1 MGVLEPLTSQ
11 ELISNICNIC
21 DMKHASSIVNKVDDA
36 YITDEEL
43 TAIREAM
50 LVYRDELVDR
60 ISKSEYLI
68 DRANLLQLYYRLLA
82 SLRSVSNY
90 LELVNTDKQI
100 SDSADKLANDIY
112 SSYSSISIDTLE
124 K

>member
-1 MGVLEPLTSQ
+1 MSALESLTSQ

-21 DMKHASSIVNKVDDA
+21 DMKHATSIVNKVDDA

-43 TAIREAM
+43 IAIRDAII
-50 LVYRDELVDR
+50 VYRDELISR
-60 ISKSEYLI
+60 ISNSEYLI

-82 SLRSVSNY
+82 CLRSVSNY
-90 LELVNTDKQI
+90 LELVNTDKDI
-100 SDSADKLANDIY
+100 ADSSAKLASDIY
-112 SSYSSISIDTLE
+112 SSYASISIDTLE

>member
-50 LVYRDELVDR
+50 LVYRNELVDR

>member
-1 MGVLEPLTSQ
+1 MGVLESLTSQ

-36 YITDEEL
+36 YIADEEL
-43 TAIREAM
+43 IAIREAM